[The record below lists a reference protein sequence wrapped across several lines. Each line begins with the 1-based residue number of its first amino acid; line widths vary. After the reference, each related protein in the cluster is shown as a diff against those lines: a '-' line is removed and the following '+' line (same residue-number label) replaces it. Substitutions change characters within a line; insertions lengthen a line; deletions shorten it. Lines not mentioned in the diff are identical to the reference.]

1 MQNLGAY
8 YAIKDHIRRELQELY
23 KYLVTRLVTKYYV
36 NLFSFVIKKQSFWD
50 FLNNNLNNGVSSFQK
65 FKVLLCNI
73 NIQNIYKKLPDQF
86 SLTIYGFYI

>member
-23 KYLVTRLVTKYYV
+23 KYLVTRLVNKYYV
-36 NLFSFVIKKQSFWD
+36 NLFSFVIKKTVIWD
-50 FLNNNLNNGVSSFQK
+50 FLNNTVFRVFRSLK
-65 FKVLLCNI
+65 FCFVILI